1 MFFDVIVTV
10 SCYNLTFIWDSGAQ
24 VAESE
29 RRAPC
34 MAEQTVKDLKKE
46 LYLLMHKMQ
55 EMLDLAE
62 DGFTKNKLST
72 LAEADEL
79 AKEIHAKEDSLI
91 AALAERAAIDN
102 EARSLLAIPSL
113 IANTTSSIN
122 RIVEGC
128 RTRAKDGLLFSDK
141 AVSEAKKLFGTSKNA
156 LKHAGEATVTGAK
169 ASIDTAL
176 LESAA
181 LMRMSNEFAT
191 AHEERL
197 VAGICKV
204 SCSSTYLRMLYAFE
218 DIGAHMKDAVKR
230 LSTK

>member
-1 MFFDVIVTV
+1 M
-10 SCYNLTFIWDSGAQ
+10 
-24 VAESE
+24 
-29 RRAPC
+29 
-34 MAEQTVKDLKKE
+34 MEQTVKESKKE
-46 LYLLMHKMQ
+46 LYLMIHKMQ

-62 DGFTKNKLST
+62 DGFTKHKLST

-91 AALAERAAIDN
+91 AALAKIAATDN
-102 EARSLLAIPSL
+102 EARALLAIPSL
-113 IANTTSSIN
+113 VAHTTSSIN

-141 AVSEAKKLFGTSKNA
+141 AVSEAKKLFSTSKNA
-156 LKHAGEATVTGAK
+156 LKHAGESMVTGAK
-169 ASIDTAL
+169 ATIDTSLA
-176 LESAA
+176 ESAA
-181 LMRMSNEFAT
+181 LMRMANEFAT

-197 VAGICKV
+197 VAGVCKV

-230 LSTK
+230 ISVK